1 MGEHEGVGM
10 GHAALCEELV
20 LSFLRYNSAMLW
32 EVRARVRQVVQRASL
47 IESCA
52 ERNPA
57 GLVDIGVRF
66 SSPVYP
72 GETLETSIW
81 KLDEPG
87 AYAFQTKVLERD
99 LIVLSHGTARV
110 DV

>member
-1 MGEHEGVGM
+1 LGQNSSVKGVGCAR
-10 GHAALCEELV
+10 GPVDGRLWLASFGIAA
-20 LSFLRYNSAMLW
+20 R
-32 EVRARVRQVVQRASL
+32 SL

-110 DV
+110 AV